1 MAASKEDVDRWI
13 ETAKKQKCQFIISVC
28 DMFDWDDYPVY
39 CKDKNDL
46 IITHN
51 RFDGV
56 NMQKINEIIQIVD
69 GIAIENLNM
78 STIL

>member
-1 MAASKEDVDRWI
+1 MAARKEDVDRWI
-13 ETAKKQKCQFIISVC
+13 KTAKEKKCEFIISVC
-28 DMFDWDDYPVY
+28 DTFDWEDYPVY

-46 IITHN
+46 IMSYDSH
-51 RFDGV
+51 DGI

-69 GIAIENLNM
+69 GEAIENLNM